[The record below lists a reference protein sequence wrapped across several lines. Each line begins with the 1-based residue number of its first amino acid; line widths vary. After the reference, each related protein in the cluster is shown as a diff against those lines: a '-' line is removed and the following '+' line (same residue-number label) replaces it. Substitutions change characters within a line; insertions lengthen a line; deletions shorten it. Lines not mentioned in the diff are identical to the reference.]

1 MSASSSKERPPI
13 THRHYSAQYS
23 HLLTIKRWG
32 HTPTL
37 DEDEEAEREQLRAA
51 AVQSVGFDVN
61 ISRPPVDCEHAFGDH
76 GGGDV
81 NTRDAVKTAGLACPI
96 TCPFKLLAGPGGM
109 CQRKQEWG
117 GECKGKD
124 SVLP

>member
-23 HLLTIKRWG
+23 QLLTIKRWG
-32 HTPTL
+32 RTPTL

-81 NTRDAVKTAGLACPI
+81 NISQKENAHAHEHGNGHALRSIQPPKLPPATDSGLSDVRQPPR
-96 TCPFKLLAGPGGM
+96 T
-109 CQRKQEWG
+109 Q
-117 GECKGKD
+117 
-124 SVLP
+124 